1 MRKSHIAGLV
11 LLALGTVLAP
21 ARSSAQISVGVAVH
35 IGPPALPVYEQPI
48 CPGAGYLW
56 TPGYWAYGADGYY
69 WVPGTWVM
77 APTVGFLWT
86 PGYWGWGDGGY
97 YWNAGYWGP
106 HVGFYGGV
114 NYGFGYVGVGYLGGR
129 WEGERFA
136 YNRAVNN
143 VNVRVIHN
151 TYNTRITN
159 NYYNSTRV
167 SYNGGN
173 GGVRARE
180 TAQEQRAARE
190 QHIQATNVQFQH
202 EHAARSDRSQFASV
216 NHGRPNVVATPKPGA
231 FNDRGVV
238 HANAAAASSPHG
250 NERSGNSVNSNN
262 ARPNGARNDRP
273 SNANQANNSRGG
285 DANRTNTVQTNNS
298 SRNVPTNRQADTR
311 TGSPRNTY
319 SDRPNN
325 NATRT
330 DNTRANTVDRTA
342 TQHYS
347 NAPRSEPSPRQ
358 QQSAPRSAPQQ
369 QQQHSAPQ
377 QQQHSAPQ
385 QQQHSAPQ
393 QQHNEPRPEGKPQ
406 GRDPHAKP

>member
-1 MRKSHIAGLV
+1 MRTIHYIKTA
-11 LLALGTVLAP
+11 LLAAIIFVIP
-21 ARSSAQISVGVAVH
+21 AASFAQISVGIAVRVA
-35 IGPPALPVYEQPI
+35 PPELPVYVQPE
-48 CPGAGYLW
+48 CPGEGYIW
-56 TPGYWAYGADGYY
+56 TPGYWAYGDDDYY
-69 WVPGTWVM
+69 WVPGTWVL
-77 APTVGFLWT
+77 APRVGVLWT

-97 YWNAGYWGP
+97 YWHAGYWGP

-129 WEGERFA
+129 WDGGHFA

-143 VNVRVIHN
+143 VNVTVIHN

-159 NYYNSTRV
+159 NYYSSTRV

-238 HANAAAASSPHG
+238 HANAAAASNTRANARAG
-250 NERSGNSVNSNN
+250 NTVNSNN

-273 SNANQANNSRGG
+273 NTASQPNASRGAN
-285 DANRTNTVQTNNS
+285 ANRTNAAQANNAP
-298 SRNVPTNRQADTR
+298 RNAPTNHQAEAR
-311 TGSPRNTY
+311 TVSPRNTS

-325 NATRT
+325 AGRATN
-330 DNTRANTVDRTA
+330 NTRANTTDRPV
-342 TQHYS
+342 TQHS
-347 NAPRSEPSPRQ
+347 SPQRSAPPVRQ
-358 QQSAPRSAPQQ
+358 EQSAPRSAPQQ
-369 QQQHSAPQ
+369 QRSAPPQQHAAP

-385 QQQHSAPQ
+385 QERS
-393 QQHNEPRPEGKPQ
+393 EPRQESKPQ

>member
-1 MRKSHIAGLV
+1 MRMIHSIRTAFF
-11 LLALGTVLAP
+11 AAIMFAIP
-21 ARSSAQISVGVAVH
+21 AASFAQISVGIAVR
-35 IGPPALPVYEQPI
+35 IAPPELPVYEQPI
-48 CPGAGYLW
+48 CPGEGYIW
-56 TPGYWAYGADGYY
+56 TPGYWAYGDDDYY
-69 WVPGTWVM
+69 WVPGTWVL
-77 APTVGFLWT
+77 APRVGVLWT

-97 YWNAGYWGP
+97 YWHAGYWGP

-129 WEGERFA
+129 WDHGRFA

-143 VNVRVIHN
+143 VNVTVIHN

-159 NYYNSTRV
+159 NYYSSTRV

-190 QHIQATNVQFQH
+190 QHLQATNVQFQH

-238 HANAAAASSPHG
+238 HANAAAESNS
-250 NERSGNSVNSNN
+250 RSNARVGNSVNSNN
-262 ARPNGARNDRP
+262 THPNGARNDRP
-273 SNANQANNSRGG
+273 NTANQPNGSRGAN
-285 DANRTNTVQTNNS
+285 ANRTNTAQANS
-298 SRNVPTNRQADTR
+298 YSGNAPTNHQADAR
-311 TGSPRNTY
+311 TVSPHNAA

-325 NATRT
+325 AARPN
-330 DNTRANTVDRTA
+330 NSRANTADRPV

-347 NAPRSEPSPRQ
+347 NAPRSEPPPRQ
-358 QQSAPRSAPQQ
+358 PQSVPR
-369 QQQHSAPQ
+369 
-377 QQQHSAPQ
+377 SAPQ

-393 QQHNEPRPEGKPQ
+393 QQHNMPQHQQSAPRQEDRPQ
-406 GRDPHAKP
+406 GRDPHTKP